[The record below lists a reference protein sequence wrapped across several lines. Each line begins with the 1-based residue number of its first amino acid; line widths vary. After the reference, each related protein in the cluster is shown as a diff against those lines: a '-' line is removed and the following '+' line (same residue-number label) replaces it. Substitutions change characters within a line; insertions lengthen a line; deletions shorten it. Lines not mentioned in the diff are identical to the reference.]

1 MANLLPP
8 ISVDLGG
15 LTVPRPGEVPSEAYR
30 RLQGDGSIPP
40 GTSPEVVQML
50 DDGGDPALSG
60 PAPAFSDTDPTTL
73 RKTPDPADPLSAKA
87 VPETPWWDLSRY
99 APAAPPPPKIAP
111 WMTKSPQ
118 VNPEQRKRDSSRFDP
133 TLIDSLFGSGVGRM
147 SPSEQKVEQ
156 DKRKAT
162 AAQADL
168 VNRMLKEQERTL
180 RGGNPY
186 DGATFR
192 GTNVP
197 VTTAGDRNVAEKKA
211 KAEGPEAT
219 LKQWRDVTERSL
231 QSFLNGLVAVPKG
244 FAIGV
249 DAQRYLLGQILHGNP
264 NITPNAVVETLDRV
278 SNDIRQA
285 LPGDPTRND
294 ELISQLGQGGGSMA
308 SFLMGGAVAKALGLP
323 AKVGLAINGGYVGG
337 TQAYDEA
344 IAFGADAPTRY
355 LSFLIGT
362 GLGMTEMIPIDR
374 ALSRLNIAGEGV
386 VARIVAGAMANSLEE
401 MIQEVGQQI
410 GQNTMARVLYDNS
423 REIFEGVGDAAV
435 VSAILGGMFG
445 GGATAV
451 NAVVQRIGASQKPAG
466 VTPPAGGQSE
476 QGASGTPPTDSA
488 TPATGKLNDMAGP
501 LAGTV
506 VEVLEKTDDGSG
518 YMVRTPDGQVTF
530 TGVQTLDADVS
541 QLTAAPLQSQPLNIQ
556 GTGPGNRVLNQDL
569 GKAFT
574 DRHLAKYGRAL
585 NPDDPA
591 DYKTVISSLQEDYA
605 EQSAQ
610 PDNGEAWYS
619 DDIAT
624 AIDETSKIIPEVK
637 QPVYRDLFLT
647 MAALLSPQQKPLT
660 NWENAVL
667 AMQGYL
673 QDGAI
678 PTRKPNGKQF
688 GVNSHTTGLQL
699 LQHLIKTKGLE
710 GALTWVRT
718 PVTGREMAEIRRDS
732 GLFEKKDKLG
742 GYLPNET
749 NLNETKLGIYMMG
762 PKVGDFM
769 QNSVGIDQN
778 AVTVDLW
785 MARTYNRLIGRLT
798 DVPAGVQ
805 EAGGLADQV
814 RGRAE
819 RENIK
824 RLVRDAAREAGIAP
838 SAMQAALW
846 YFEQR
851 LYRSHGIRSDSQ
863 NFSGAARAA
872 VTKRGA
878 DVGAAGGASGAAGQV
893 ASPKLSVADTAARF
907 RAALDAL
914 NARRAAQGSVGG
926 LWRAREGDVG
936 TGEGLPRLNT
946 FEIADTDAELL
957 AQYGVETAPIVEHPA
972 ASYAAVFHS
981 AISES
986 KAASKYGAAVYV
998 YTPEE
1003 YAQMR
1008 LFTTEDGS
1016 AGFAIKADGDIV
1028 SVFSQGNVK
1037 NIGYTLL
1044 QLAVEQGGTKLDAFD
1059 TVLPII
1065 YRAVGFAEVGRSPW
1079 NEEYKP
1085 DDWNY
1090 DTFAAFNGGR
1100 PDVVFM
1106 EYQPALADAQLSDP
1120 DVSAIRAPER
1130 PRAPYPLERTRPAGG
1145 IPAQAAQG
1153 EVSPAKTDI
1162 NTRFKDAI
1170 DLVVKQ
1176 GRFGQGNSKAEAI
1189 YKWGQSVARVKSQGQ
1204 MLELFHEGGHHLH
1217 SRLEPILDKAID
1229 KHQGEIFKIADTLYG
1244 GGGQLKMSDILARR
1258 REGFATF
1265 FQVYMNNPAEARVI
1279 APGFLPD
1286 FEKLMEEN
1294 SPGIKS
1300 ELDAIRKDV
1309 DAWLTSKSSAQLAR
1323 ERVVSNKKLGTVG
1336 KIVESV
1342 KNGTLLH
1349 DTATLAN
1356 RVYQATL
1363 NDQHPITLAVRQLRR
1378 AAEENIRTQIERG
1391 LLNRQQAEAELA
1403 RLDRRGAADPVKM
1416 AALARNSYNASSETI
1431 ATGVAKY
1438 RGDGTAVTKGIP
1450 EILQTAMG
1458 AGRFRLDPQVYDDFN
1473 TYLAM
1478 RRIVTEWKNYYATL
1492 AWDRAQNYGA
1502 AALNPNAPEPAI
1514 KRYRR
1519 PDDVSLGDAQQAIA
1533 DLERGNPSFAAGARD
1548 LYDYLDALLQYKV
1561 DAGIITQEMAD
1572 MQRQI
1577 ADYVPLR
1584 REMDDTKSGSLG
1596 NSKDARTGKDNLVRV
1611 FKGSDRRILSPIES
1625 VMQMTHETMALVAK
1639 NDVKRAMVDIA
1650 LDIGRGSGAIVEKIP
1665 STAMKGTG
1673 VKLSEVIK
1681 AAGDFSLAEEVAQAM
1696 GRDEITMREFMD
1708 EVLDGDEVATIWR
1721 KADISEKGEPIIY
1734 TWRNG
1739 EMEAYT
1745 LNDQEWAD
1753 DLYTAL
1759 TELGREQTNMAIQI
1773 LGKPAAFVRAGVTSA
1788 PPFLI
1793 ANIVRDQLASW
1804 VLNDGVYPVISLGK
1818 GMASD
1823 LADRKARRLYNLS
1836 MANIGGSNIAA
1847 LDKTRFGTEQTML
1860 AKAGI
1865 GVTTEQGL
1873 NTALRLVDSSETWS
1887 RQGIWQA
1894 AYKKALADGLS
1905 PADAMIEAGF
1915 EATDYANYGRAGS
1928 KMLLARRLITFLNAN
1943 LQGLDKS
1950 LRTALGGEGGA
1961 AFMRK
1966 ELAPWVRRQI
1976 SPAFAARLGF
1986 EGSTTSLPLTP
1997 MEKKQLARAGRTMTK
2012 MAMLAVP
2019 SALLAMLYWDDE
2031 EYQEMSPY
2039 MKGTRWMIKLEPGK
2053 WLAIP
2058 KPFQLATFA
2067 TFVEY
2072 AIDSV
2077 IGGDATAMQ
2086 KFIESQA
2093 AVVAPPYENP
2103 GIKLFYELAANKN
2116 LFTDREIVP
2125 NYVAARPAWLQYD
2138 EYTSEFGKLIG
2149 RFTGTSPM
2157 VVDHVI
2163 TSSFATWGRGFLSA
2177 SNQLNP
2183 ERQSQGLDDF
2193 AFTSYFVKDG
2203 SRSSTVRPAF
2213 FNLVGQT
2220 NGKLKGAYDGYKQ
2233 LMDAGAEGQA
2243 DQLLSQLSEDQR
2255 AFALLY
2261 YHQEVDAKRLHPL
2274 RNAYD
2279 IVQTISSMRKE
2290 IAFNRLREGGKDDG
2304 EIITLSPSQQKLLSD
2319 RLSDLQ
2325 VRLQRNALIATG
2337 EAGFAQRQILPTLP
2351 LVDQIKAIDPRVAT
2365 DLKARLGSR
2374 VYTTDVVAELWPA
2387 VKAEILGKGAKANLK
2402 PFVLKAKGA
2411 GRKIWTGAKP

>member
-1 MANLLPP
+1 
-8 ISVDLGG
+8 
-15 LTVPRPGEVPSEAYR
+15 
-30 RLQGDGSIPP
+30 
-40 GTSPEVVQML
+40 VVQML

-87 VPETPWWDLSRY
+87 APETPWWDLTRY

-133 TLIDSLFGSGVGRM
+133 TIIDSLFGSGVGRL
-147 SPSEQKVEQ
+147 SPNEQKIEQ
-156 DKRKAT
+156 DKRRAAAT
-162 AAQADL
+162 QADL
-168 VNRMLKEQERTL
+168 VNRMLKEQEKTL
-180 RGGNPY
+180 RGGNPNPY
-186 DGATFR
+186 DGTTFR

-197 VTTAGDRNVAEKKA
+197 MTTAGDRNVADKKA

-423 REIFEGVGDAAV
+423 RDIFEGVGDAAV

-451 NAVVQRIGASQKPAG
+451 NAVVQRIGASQKPPQA
-466 VTPPAGGQSE
+466 VPPGAVQSE
-476 QGASGTPPTDSA
+476 QGAAGTPPTDSA

-530 TGVQTLDADVS
+530 TGVQTLDVAAAEEETS
-541 QLTAAPLQSQPLNIQ
+541 QQAAAPADQTQTDEFKRWFGESKVVGEGGAPLVVYH
-556 GTGPGNRVLNQDL
+556 GTDADFSTFERTEDIGFHFGDKAAANERAELNADGANVMPAFLALKNPYRMDDLFTWEPDRVVD
-569 GKAFT
+569 
-574 DRHLAKYGRAL
+574 HLAADGIIGEQELARFDAGEIEVDRTQVKTWLQAKGYDGVVYGNAVEGAGESYIAFDPTQIKSATGNVGTFDPS
-585 NPDDPA
+585 NPD
-591 DYKTVISSLQEDYA
+591 IS
-605 EQSAQ
+605 
-610 PDNGEAWYS
+610 
-619 DDIAT
+619 
-624 AIDETSKIIPEVK
+624 
-637 QPVYRDLFLT
+637 
-647 MAALLSPQQKPLT
+647 
-660 NWENAVL
+660 
-667 AMQGYL
+667 
-673 QDGAI
+673 
-678 PTRKPNGKQF
+678 
-688 GVNSHTTGLQL
+688 
-699 LQHLIKTKGLE
+699 
-710 GALTWVRT
+710 
-718 PVTGREMAEIRRDS
+718 
-732 GLFEKKDKLG
+732 
-742 GYLPNET
+742 
-749 NLNETKLGIYMMG
+749 
-762 PKVGDFM
+762 
-769 QNSVGIDQN
+769 
-778 AVTVDLW
+778 
-785 MARTYNRLIGRLT
+785 
-798 DVPAGVQ
+798 
-805 EAGGLADQV
+805 
-814 RGRAE
+814 
-819 RENIK
+819 
-824 RLVRDAAREAGIAP
+824 
-838 SAMQAALW
+838 
-846 YFEQR
+846 
-851 LYRSHGIRSDSQ
+851 
-863 NFSGAARAA
+863 
-872 VTKRGA
+872 
-878 DVGAAGGASGAAGQV
+878 
-893 ASPKLSVADTAARF
+893 
-907 RAALDAL
+907 
-914 NARRAAQGSVGG
+914 
-926 LWRAREGDVG
+926 
-936 TGEGLPRLNT
+936 
-946 FEIADTDAELL
+946 
-957 AQYGVETAPIVEHPA
+957 
-972 ASYAAVFHS
+972 
-981 AISES
+981 
-986 KAASKYGAAVYV
+986 
-998 YTPEE
+998 
-1003 YAQMR
+1003 QMR
-1008 LFTTEDGS
+1008 S
-1016 AGFAIKADGDIV
+1016 
-1028 SVFSQGNVK
+1028 
-1037 NIGYTLL
+1037 
-1044 QLAVEQGGTKLDAFD
+1044 
-1059 TVLPII
+1059 
-1065 YRAVGFAEVGRSPW
+1065 
-1079 NEEYKP
+1079 
-1085 DDWNY
+1085 
-1090 DTFAAFNGGR
+1090 
-1100 PDVVFM
+1100 
-1106 EYQPALADAQLSDP
+1106 
-1120 DVSAIRAPER
+1120 PER

-1145 IPAQAAQG
+1145 IPEQAAQS
-1153 EVSPAKTDI
+1153 EVTPAKVDI
-1162 NTRFKDAI
+1162 TTRFKDAI

-1229 KHQGEIFKIADTLYG
+1229 KHTAEIFRIADTLYG
-1244 GGGQLKMSDILARR
+1244 GGGQLKMSDIVARR

-1403 RLDRRGAADPVKM
+1403 RLDRRGFADPVKM

-1438 RGDGTAVTKGIP
+1438 RSDGAAVTKGIP

-1492 AWDRAQNYGA
+1492 AWDRAQNFGA

-1639 NDVKRAMVDIA
+1639 NDVKRAMVDMA

-1804 VLNDGVYPVISLGK
+1804 VLNDGVYPVVSLGK

-1860 AKAGI
+1860 AKAGV
-1865 GVTTEQGL
+1865 GVTVEQSL
-1873 NTALRLVDSSETWS
+1873 STALRVVDASETWS

-1961 AFMRK
+1961 AFLRK

-1997 MEKKQLARAGRTMTK
+1997 MEKKQRARAGRTMTK
-2012 MAMLAVP
+2012 MAMLAIP

-2125 NYVAARPAWLQYD
+2125 NHVAARPAWLQYD

-2177 SNQLNP
+2177 SNQLNS

-2279 IVQTISSMRKE
+2279 IVQTISGMRKE

-2304 EIITLSPSQQKLLSD
+2304 EIITLSPSQQKMLSD